1 MRSSRTQKPQNH
13 KTQNHKTQTSPST
26 TTHDARTHDRR
37 RDRALETIARARIA
51 TCGPRRN
58 IVTFSG
64 GCSWGLPPLGFEAAG
79 RGHKFGVSPCGL
91 VMYFGD
97 VWRDLYCW
105 HGILWWYNCMNST
118 MWWSFATHYSPF
130 IAWAPGPQTQ
140 QPSAQNSEFHQGAP
154 VHTLCQFLC
163 QSNVIFIHITVV
175 EALVEAP
182 PCMLFIH
189 VNEAV

>member
-64 GCSWGLPPLGFEAAG
+64 GCSWGQPGAHQSPSRLMQPVAALRTKLPLAARMTSAGHASDWMCGLLGPIWHRHATFAKIDLLQDEGAQNYAVHARAVAAGGTSEAA
-79 RGHKFGVSPCGL
+79 
-91 VMYFGD
+91 
-97 VWRDLYCW
+97 
-105 HGILWWYNCMNST
+105 
-118 MWWSFATHYSPF
+118 
-130 IAWAPGPQTQ
+130 
-140 QPSAQNSEFHQGAP
+140 PSRMFCHQNLLAQGS
-154 VHTLCQFLC
+154 C
-163 QSNVIFIHITVV
+163 
-175 EALVEAP
+175 
-182 PCMLFIH
+182 
-189 VNEAV
+189 